1 MENLTED
8 LAKFNA
14 YYVMSAGMWNRF
26 QHPHTIVIKDLLFNG
41 HFPYIV
47 TENKSSELHL
57 IVNF

>member
-1 MENLTED
+1 
-8 LAKFNA
+8 
-14 YYVMSAGMWNRF
+14 MSAGMWNRF